1 MGVGQVQELVP
12 KLGSKEEEIS
22 ETKCLI
28 CFKEFRTVTERK
40 EHFKICRKSLVCEKC
55 SKRFEVVKWYERH
68 IDICDGNDKFRCY
81 SCGDEYKDGKACYD
95 HTRKC
100 GGKLHCKRCDKKFAS
115 WRLLRCHHTTV
126 HPKIRCQKC
135 NKIFLLRYELMEHM
149 KTHKDD

>member
-1 MGVGQVQELVP
+1 MGVGPVEELVP

-28 CFKEFRTVTERK
+28 CFKEFRTVTERR

-68 IDICDGNDKFRCY
+68 IDICDCNDKFRCY
-81 SCGDEYKDGKACYD
+81 SCGEEYKDGKACYD
-95 HTRKC
+95 HTCKC

-126 HPKIRCQKC
+126 HPKLGVKSATKYFC
-135 NKIFLLRYELMEHM
+135 
-149 KTHKDD
+149 

>member
-55 SKRFEVVKWYERH
+55 SKRFEVVKWYERQ

-81 SCGDEYKDGKACYD
+81 SCGDEYKDGRLVMIIHVNVEESYTVKD
-95 HTRKC
+95 VTR
-100 GGKLHCKRCDKKFAS
+100 S
-115 WRLLRCHHTTV
+115 LLVGDC
-126 HPKIRCQKC
+126 
-135 NKIFLLRYELMEHM
+135 
-149 KTHKDD
+149 

>member
-1 MGVGQVQELVP
+1 MGDGPVEELVP

-28 CFKEFRTVTERK
+28 CFKEFRTVTERR

-55 SKRFEVVKWYERH
+55 SKSFEVVKWYERH
-68 IDICDGNDKFRCY
+68 IDICDGNDKFRSY
-81 SCGDEYKDGKACYD
+81 SCGEEYKDGKACYN
-95 HTRKC
+95 HTCKC

-126 HPKIRCQKC
+126 HPKLGVKKATKYFC
-135 NKIFLLRYELMEHM
+135 
-149 KTHKDD
+149 